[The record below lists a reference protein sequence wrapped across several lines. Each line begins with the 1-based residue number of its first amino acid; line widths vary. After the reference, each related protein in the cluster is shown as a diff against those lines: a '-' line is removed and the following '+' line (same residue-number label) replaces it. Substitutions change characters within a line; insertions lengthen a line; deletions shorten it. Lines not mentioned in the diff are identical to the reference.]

1 MTTTRTTRFLLLPL
15 LSLALVACGDDDM
28 MVDDGGLVIPDTGTG
43 RPVPFGITVSISP
56 PRADYALNQAV
67 RVNAVVTDVDGNEI
81 DIPVSFRAE
90 PEAAATPGDT
100 PGLFT
105 LVQEGYVD
113 LYGCTDDPGP
123 TLEPVCDFA
132 RILVDQGSPTLVVT
146 SPLPGAELGGDG
158 ATAIVVEGSV
168 TDSRDVTVYV
178 NGAPTE
184 VDELGAFRAEVTPRF
199 GVNHLDISASDEI
212 TDVARVQMDVLWA
225 ERYAPATVGETPTVV
240 LPDGITL
247 QLGQG
252 FFDDGVAL
260 DTSIEPPMTNDLADV
275 LELVLRNVDFRGF
288 LPDPVVD
295 SAPTLFLRVTE
306 TRIRDLDV
314 SLDVIDGG
322 AELFVRIGA
331 LEADTAGQ
339 LQYES
344 TMLSLG
350 GGLEASLSAYARLLI
365 SKDGPEAPLEASIED
380 LTIAIEGI
388 EGRFDSA
395 EANAVLRLAEGLL
408 RTTLERELAD
418 AFGSTLLDAIPAVL
432 TDALGSIDTALQDQT
447 IPIDTG
453 IFPAVTLN
461 LDGRLASLTTQHRR
475 WMRAPLQLTV
485 STDATA
491 AHPTSRGAADM
502 IALADP
508 LFRGRP
514 VQAGIKVGLLN
525 GLLHTLW
532 NSGMLD
538 IDATTLLPEGVAG
551 AVMRAELSGKL
562 PPVIRPARGDE
573 PYDLVLALG
582 QAELL
587 LEALGDTTTY
597 AMTLEAG
604 VNANVTAG
612 VVTLEIAEEPF
623 VRTWIIESTSERPLI
638 DENALRGLVLD
649 ELWPS
654 LRDAVAGG
662 LALELPALSIGEL
675 GEIAPALAGF
685 ELEFELA
692 DELDVREDSLV
703 LDVSLIGRMPPTMPA
718 M

>member
-1 MTTTRTTRFLLLPL
+1 MRTRFFLLPL
-15 LSLALVACGDDDM
+15 LCLAFVACGDDDG
-28 MVDDGGLVIPDTGTG
+28 MVADGGIVPDTGTG
-43 RPVPFGITVSISP
+43 RPVPFGITVTIAP
-56 PRADYALNQAV
+56 PRPYYALDQAV
-67 RVNAVVTDVDGNEI
+67 RVTAVVTDVDGNEI

-90 PEAAATPGDT
+90 PATAATPEGE
-100 PGLFT
+100 PGVFT
-105 LVQEGYVD
+105 LAQEGFVE

-123 TLEPVCDFA
+123 TGEPMCDFA

-146 SPLPGAELGGDG
+146 SPLPGAELGGDES
-158 ATAIVVEGSV
+158 TRIVVEGSV
-168 TDSRDVTVYV
+168 SDTRDVTVFV
-178 NGAPTE
+178 NGAPAE
-184 VDELGAFRAEVTPRF
+184 MGELGTFRAEVVPTF
-199 GVNHLDISASDEI
+199 GINHLDVSASDEI
-212 TDVARVQMDVLWA
+212 SDVSRVRMDVLWA
-225 ERYAPATVGETPTVV
+225 ERYAPATEGETPTVV

-260 DTSIEPPMTNDLADV
+260 DPAVEPPMTRDLADV
-275 LELVLRNVDFRGF
+275 LELVLRNVDFGGF
-288 LPDPVVD
+288 LPDPVID
-295 SAPTLFLRVTE
+295 SRPTLFLRVTD
-306 TRIRDLDV
+306 TRISDLDV
-314 SLDVIDGG
+314 NLDVIDGG

-331 LEADTAGQ
+331 LEADTTGA

-344 TMLSLG
+344 TMLSLD
-350 GGLEASLSAYARLLI
+350 GGLVASLSAYARLMI

-388 EGRFDSA
+388 EGRFEAA

-418 AFGSTLLDAIPAVL
+418 AFGSTLLDTIPAVL
-432 TDALGSIDTALQDQT
+432 TDALSSIDTALQDQT

-461 LDGRLASLTTQHRR
+461 LDGRLAGLTTEYRR
-475 WMRAPLQLTV
+475 WMRAPLQLSV

-491 AHPTSRGAADM
+491 SHPDSRGAADL
-502 IALADP
+502 IADADP

-532 NSGMLD
+532 NSGMLE
-538 IDATTLLPEGVAG
+538 IDATTLLPEGVSG
-551 AVMRAELSGKL
+551 AVMQALLSGKL
-562 PPVIRPARGDE
+562 PPVIRPARADE
-573 PYDLVLALG
+573 PYDLILSLG

-597 AMTLEAG
+597 GMTLEAG
-604 VNANVTAG
+604 VNASVTAG
-612 VVTLEIAEEPF
+612 VVTLEIAEEPY

-638 DENALRGLVLD
+638 NEDALRALVLD

-654 LRDAVAGG
+654 LREAVAGG
-662 LALELPALSIGEL
+662 LALELPALSIGDL
-675 GEIAPALAGF
+675 GGIAPSLTGF
-685 ELEFELA
+685 ELSFELE
-692 DELDVREDSLV
+692 DDLDVREDSLV
-703 LDVSLIGRMPPTMPA
+703 LDVAIVGTTPPTMPA

>member
-1 MTTTRTTRFLLLPL
+1 MRKLILLPL
-15 LSLALVACGDDDM
+15 LSLTLIACGDDDLPTT
-28 MVDDGGLVIPDTGTG
+28 DGGVVPPDSATE
-43 RPVPFGITVSISP
+43 RPVPFGITVAVMP
-56 PRADYALNQAV
+56 PRPYYALDQAV
-67 RVNAVVTDVDGNEI
+67 RVTAAVTDSDGDPI
-81 DIPVSFRAE
+81 DSPVSFRAE
-90 PEAAATPGDT
+90 PSIAATPDAE
-100 PGLFT
+100 PGVFT
-105 LVQEGYVD
+105 LTAEGFVE

-123 TLEPVCDFA
+123 DGEPLCDFA
-132 RILVDQGSPTLVVT
+132 RILVDQGSPDLVVT
-146 SPLPGAELGGDG
+146 SPQPGAELGGDG

-168 TDSRDVTVYV
+168 TDTRAATVFV
-178 NGAPTE
+178 NGAPAE
-184 VDELGAFRAEVTPRF
+184 MGELGTFRAEIAPRF

-212 TDVARVQMDVLWA
+212 SDVSRVRMDVLWA
-225 ERYAPATVGETPTVV
+225 EAYAPATAGEVPTVV
-240 LPDGITL
+240 LPEGITL
-247 QLGQG
+247 QLGQT

-260 DTSIEPPMTNDLADV
+260 DPSLDPPMTQDLAGV

-295 SAPTLFLRVTE
+295 SAPTLFLRITD
-306 TRIRDLDV
+306 TRVDNLDV
-314 SLDVIDGG
+314 SLDLIDGG

-331 LEADTAGQ
+331 LEADTEGA
-339 LQYES
+339 LQYER
-344 TMLSLG
+344 TMLDLS
-350 GGLEASLSAYARLLI
+350 GGLVASLSAYARLMI

-388 EGRFDSA
+388 EGRFDAA

-408 RTTLERELAD
+408 RSTLERELAD

-453 IFPAVTLN
+453 IFPPVTLN
-461 LDGRLASLTTQHRR
+461 LDGRLASLTTEYRR

-491 AHPTSRGAADM
+491 THPTSRGAADLL
-502 IALADP
+502 ADADP

-532 NSGMLD
+532 NSGLLE
-538 IDATTLLPEGVAG
+538 IDATTLLPEGVSG
-551 AVMRAELSGKL
+551 AVMQAQLSGKL
-562 PPVIRPARGDE
+562 PPVIRPARADE
-573 PYDLVLALG
+573 AYDLILSLG

-597 AMTLEAG
+597 GVTIEAG
-604 VNANVTAG
+604 VDANVVAG
-612 VVTLEIAEEPF
+612 VVTLEVAEEPF
-623 VRTWIIESTSERPLI
+623 VRAWIIESTSERPLI
-638 DENALRGLVLD
+638 NEDGLRALLLE
-649 ELWPS
+649 ELWPP
-654 LRDAVAGG
+654 LREAVASG

-675 GEIAPALAGF
+675 GDLAPALAGF
-685 ELEFELA
+685 ELNFELA
-692 DELDVREDSLV
+692 DDLDVREDSLV
-703 LDVSLIGRMPPTMPA
+703 LDVALIGSPTPAMPA

>member
-1 MTTTRTTRFLLLPL
+1 MLPL

-28 MVDDGGLVIPDTGTG
+28 AMPDGGPVLDTGTG
-43 RPVPFGITVSISP
+43 RPVPYGITVAIAP
-56 PRADYALNQAV
+56 PRSDYALGQAV
-67 RVNAVVTDVDGNEI
+67 RVTAVVTDFDGNEVE
-81 DIPVSFRAE
+81 IPVSYRADPSE
-90 PEAAATPGDT
+90 AATPDAE
-100 PGLFT
+100 PGVFT
-105 LVQEGYVD
+105 LDREGFVD

-123 TLEPVCDFA
+123 DGEPLCDYA

-168 TDSRDVTVYV
+168 TDTREVTVYV
-178 NGAPTE
+178 NGVPAE
-184 VDELGAFRAEVTPRF
+184 LDELGAFRAEVAPLF
-199 GVNHLDISASDEI
+199 GVNHLDISASDGVTE
-212 TDVARVQMDVLWA
+212 VARQQLDVLWA
-225 ERYAPATVGETPTVV
+225 ERYAPATVDGTPTVV

-247 QLGQG
+247 QLGQP

-260 DTSIEPPMTNDLADV
+260 DPAITPPMTRDLADV

-288 LPDPVVD
+288 LPDPLVD
-295 SAPTLFLRVTE
+295 SAPTLFLRITE
-306 TRIRDLDV
+306 TRIRDLEV
-314 SLDVIDGG
+314 NLDVIDGG

-331 LEADTAGQ
+331 LEADTTGA

-344 TMLSLG
+344 TMLSLN
-350 GGLEASLSAYARLLI
+350 GGLEASLSAYARLMI

-388 EGRFDSA
+388 EGRFEAA
-395 EANAVLRLAEGLL
+395 EANAILRLAEGLL
-408 RTTLERELAD
+408 RTTLENELAD
-418 AFGSTLLDAIPAVL
+418 AFGETLLDAIPAVL

-447 IPIDTG
+447 IPIETD

-461 LDGRLASLTTQHRR
+461 LDGRLSSLTTQHRR

-491 AHPTSRGAADM
+491 VHPASRGSADL
-502 IALADP
+502 IADADP

-525 GLLHTLW
+525 GLLHALW
-532 NSGMLD
+532 NSNLLE
-538 IDATTLLPEGVAG
+538 IDATGLLPESVAG

-573 PYDLVLALG
+573 PYDLVLSLG

-604 VNANVTAG
+604 VNARVTAG

-623 VRTWIIESTSERPLI
+623 VRAWIIESTSERPLI
-638 DENALRGLVLD
+638 DENALRGLVLS

-654 LRDAVAGG
+654 LREAVAGG

-675 GEIAPALAGF
+675 GTIAPALAGF
-685 ELEFELA
+685 ELTFELE

-703 LDVSLIGRMPPTMPA
+703 LDVALLGMLPPTMPA